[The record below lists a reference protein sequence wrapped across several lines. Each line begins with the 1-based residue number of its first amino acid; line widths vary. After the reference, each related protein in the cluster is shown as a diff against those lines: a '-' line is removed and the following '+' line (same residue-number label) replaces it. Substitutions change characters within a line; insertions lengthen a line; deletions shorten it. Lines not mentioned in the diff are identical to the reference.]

1 MAQVQGGEKQKMEK
15 IKISDL
21 NQKMLTQQ
29 L

>member
-21 NQKMLTQQ
+21 NQKMLRQQ